1 MAFSHGKVATLSV
14 NAVGL
19 TGYLSDVAM
28 SRDFDTA
35 ETSVLGST
43 DKSYVPGLRDGTFSC
58 SGMLD
63 PTFDAALDA
72 MTGLIIAFV
81 YRPQG
86 AGTGL
91 TEYSGNCILTSYNI
105 KTGIGDMAAVDA
117 EFQRTGTLT
126 RTVQS

>member
-1 MAFSHGKVATLSV
+1 MAFSHGSKATLTV

-19 TGYLSDVAM
+19 TGYLSDVSM

-35 ETSVLGST
+35 ETSTLGST
-43 DKSYVPGLRDGTFSC
+43 DKSYVPGLRDGSFSC
-58 SGMLD
+58 SGMVD
-63 PTFDAALDA
+63 PAFDAALDA
-72 MTGLIIAFV
+72 MTGLIVAFV

-105 KTGIGDMAAVDA
+105 KTGVGDMASADV
-117 EFQRTGTLT
+117 EFQRTGALT
-126 RTVQS
+126 RVVQP